1 MSDRGRGRERIGKGR
16 GRDRKVQIK
25 GDIRKKI
32 KGEREKKLLH
42 AEGKERKGKRFNRV
56 RENLAKGEN
65 LQMKVKPGKRE
76 KGKERWENFKEKL
89 KSVNGKKDIAEK
101 EARWKENGNRGERER
116 VKKKR
121 ELKRIKGR
129 QGETS
134 LKYKNKKNEKIE
146 REIEKKKQDEE

>member
-1 MSDRGRGRERIGKGR
+1 
-16 GRDRKVQIK
+16 
-25 GDIRKKI
+25 
-32 KGEREKKLLH
+32 
-42 AEGKERKGKRFNRV
+42 
-56 RENLAKGEN
+56 
-65 LQMKVKPGKRE
+65 MKVKPGKRE
-76 KGKERWENFKEKL
+76 KRKERWENFKEKL